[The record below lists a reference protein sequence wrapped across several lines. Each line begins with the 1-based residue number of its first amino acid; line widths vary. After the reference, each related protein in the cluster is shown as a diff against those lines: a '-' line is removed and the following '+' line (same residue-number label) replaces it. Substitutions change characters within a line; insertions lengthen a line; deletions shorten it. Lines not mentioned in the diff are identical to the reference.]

1 MEAMENEIEKANME
15 AAVDYNYDS
24 CDVDTI
30 FEEFMSCDG
39 VPDILK

>member
-1 MEAMENEIEKANME
+1 VEEMEKQIEKANME
-15 AAVDYNYDS
+15 AAIDYNYDS

-30 FEEFMSCDG
+30 FEELMSCEG